1 MATKVTLLIAA
12 LALCC
17 KLGAQ
22 TGQISVPRIDKMP
35 DQPAPYLMRDW
46 DRVAMKY
53 DSFIYDVDKT
63 GQYLPF
69 ISVQS
74 KGINYPLKESFR
86 LHTYVGTNAPLG
98 NEAINVLPSIVGAT
112 LNGIDKSS
120 QFGKNWVAMS
130 QDFFNLANG
139 EEIYL
144 NNPSASSGQDWWYDM
159 MPNVYFYQL
168 YDLYNGINAEGERQF
183 TRVADRFYDAVAA
196 MGGSRTPWK
205 PAFMNYRAW
214 KFGTM
219 QPNNT
224 GVPEPEAAG
233 AFGWI
238 LYHAYKETGSKKYL
252 RAAEWSMEFLESWN
266 TNPSY
271 ELQLPYGVLTAA
283 RMNAELGTQYDVAK
297 LVNWCFDRGPLR
309 GWGAVTGNWGG
320 VQVSGLI
327 GEAND
332 AGNDYAFQ
340 MNGMQHAACLVPMVR
355 YDKRFATAIGKW
367 VLNLANASR
376 FFYPGFLPEAKQ
388 DAAAWSS
395 VYDPDR
401 VIGYEALRQVWQGV
415 SPYATGDAKKGG
427 WAATNLAL
435 YGTSSVGYLGALIQK
450 TNVDK
455 ILQLDLLKTNFFA
468 DPSYSTY
475 LLYNPYTTDQ
485 RVQVDAGSIS
495 KDVYEMLSET
505 FIYRGVSGKVEVII
519 PARQSVILVMC
530 PENGVVTYD
539 KNILLIDNIP
549 VDYRQNKK
557 SFTYSPRIKGLAAEK
572 DPLETSKSA
581 ALYCTAED
589 ADSPQLQYEW
599 TTSGGTVTGTGAK
612 VSFTSP
618 GNAGIVTIYCRVTDE
633 QGQFALDSVQIQVVP
648 KINNAPVIQSIDS
661 ESRYARPGE
670 SLLLACK
677 ASDPDNDGL
686 TYSWK
691 AQSGTITGNDKQVVW
706 TAPGTEGIYTI
717 EVQVSD
723 QNGGTA
729 KISSSWLVYFSD
741 SASGGFIAH
750 YPFKGNALDIS
761 GNQLHGTPRG
771 VVSTGDRNGK
781 TAEAYY
787 FNGGAQSVLVPANE
801 LLNVESAISVSV
813 WVKPLA
819 LPDRETFIASHGSW
833 QNRWKLSVT
842 PEGKLRWTV
851 NTTDGIADLD
861 ALIRLETEK
870 YYHIVAT
877 YDGSFMILYIDGSV
891 QSFRRMTGKLRKTTF
906 PLLIGQM
913 LPDITTYNFKG
924 VIDEVIL
931 NDYAL
936 TPFRV
941 FQAFQGISSST
952 ADGLQVKTICPVT
965 WNITSNILTVEQRN
979 DLPGSVILQIS
990 GMDGHILF
998 KELLESVEHRQFELD
1013 HLPPGVY
1020 ALTVNRGINTWTFRF
1035 LKT

>member
-1 MATKVTLLIAA
+1 MATKITLLITG
-12 LALCC
+12 LALYCS
-17 KLGAQ
+17 LGAQ
-22 TGQISVPRIDKMP
+22 PGQISVPRIDKMP

-53 DSFIYDVDKT
+53 DSFIYDVGKT

-74 KGINYPLKESFR
+74 KGINYPISESFR

-120 QFGKNWVAMS
+120 QFGKNWVVMS

-139 EEIYL
+139 EGIFL

-183 TRVADRFYDAVAA
+183 TSIADRLHDAVIA

-205 PAFMNYRAW
+205 PAYMNYRAW
-214 KFGTM
+214 KFATM

-252 RAAEWSMEFLESWN
+252 RASEWSMEFLQAWN

-283 RMNAELGTQYDVAK
+283 RMNAELGTQYDITRM
-297 LVNWCFDRGPLR
+297 VNWCFDRGPLR
-309 GWGAVTGNWGG
+309 GWGAVVGNWGG

-388 DAAAWSS
+388 DAATWSS
-395 VYDPDR
+395 AYDPDR

-435 YGTSSVGYLGALIQK
+435 YGTSSVGYLGALIKK

-468 DPSYSTY
+468 GPSYNTY
-475 LLYNPYTTDQ
+475 LLYNPYATDQ
-485 RVQVDAGSIS
+485 RVQVDAGTIT

-505 FIYRGVSGKVEVII
+505 FIHRGVSGKFEVII
-519 PARQSVILVMC
+519 PARQSVVLVMC
-530 PENGVVTYD
+530 PENGTVSYE
-539 KNILLIDNIP
+539 KNIMLVNGVP
-549 VDYRQNKK
+549 VDYRQSKQMFK
-557 SFTYSPRIKGLAAEK
+557 YGPRIKAMAAENN
-572 DPLETSKSA
+572 PLEASKSTV
-581 ALYCTAED
+581 LHCTAQD
-589 ADSPQLQYEW
+589 ADSSQLQYEW
-599 TTSGGTVTGTGAK
+599 TANSGTITGTGTK
-612 VSFTSP
+612 VSFTGP
-618 GNAGIVTIYCRVTDE
+618 ANAEMITIICRVTDE
-633 QGQFALDSVQIQVVP
+633 LGQFAQDSFQIQVVP
-648 KINNAPVIQSIDS
+648 KINSAPVIQSIDS
-661 ESRYARPGE
+661 ESRFTRPGE
-670 SLLLACK
+670 SLLLVCK

-691 AQSGTITGNDKQVVW
+691 AQSGTITGNEKQGVW
-706 TAPGTEGIYTI
+706 TAPGTEGIYTV

-729 KISSSWLVYFSD
+729 KASSSLLVYFSD
-741 SASGGFIAH
+741 SVTGGIVAH

-771 VVSTGDRNGK
+771 VVSTADRNGK
-781 TAEAYY
+781 AMEAYY
-787 FNGGAQSVLVPANE
+787 FNGGAQSVQVSANE
-801 LLNVESAISVSV
+801 LLNTESAVSVSV

-861 ALIRLETEK
+861 GLVRLETEK

-877 YDGSFMILYIDGSV
+877 YDGKFMILYIDGTV
-891 QSFRRMTGKLRKTTF
+891 HSFRPMTGKLRKTTF

-913 LPDITTYNFKG
+913 LPDNTTYNFKG

-936 TPFRV
+936 TPPSV
-941 FQAFQGISSST
+941 LQAFQGISSST
-952 ADGLQVKTICPVT
+952 ADGQQEKSICPVT
-965 WNITSNILTVEQRN
+965 WNVTSNFLSVESKH
-979 DLPGSVILQIS
+979 DFPGSVTLQLS
-990 GMDGHILF
+990 GMDGQIIFQAPMEYAESKQFDLY
-998 KELLESVEHRQFELD
+998 LLPS
-1013 HLPPGVY
+1013 GIY
-1020 ALTVNRGINTWTFRF
+1020 AFTIYRGSDIWTFRF
-1035 LKT
+1035 LKI